1 MQVELAKPLIAID
14 ALADDPKITAEL
26 NRIAAT
32 VYRMASPNDNGVAFD
47 VSEYLH
53 EKMERINTGAAYTD
67 DSWEHSAYQSL
78 MLQLSDY
85 PDTGASQHTPY

>member
-14 ALADDPKITAEL
+14 ALTDDPKI

-53 EKMERINTGAAYTD
+53 EKMERIATGAAYTD

-85 PDTGASQHTPY
+85 PDTSASKHVRY

>member
-14 ALADDPKITAEL
+14 ALTDDPKITAEL
-26 NRIAAT
+26 NHIAAT
-32 VYRMASPNDNGVAFD
+32 VYRMASPHDNGVAFD

-53 EKMERINTGAAYTD
+53 EKMERITTGAAYTD

-85 PDTGASQHTPY
+85 PDTSASKHTPY

>member
-1 MQVELAKPLIAID
+1 MSLSRKMQVELAKPLIAID
-14 ALADDPKITAEL
+14 
-26 NRIAAT
+26 
-32 VYRMASPNDNGVAFD
+32 AFD

-53 EKMERINTGAAYTD
+53 EKMERITTGAAYTD

-85 PDTGASQHTPY
+85 PDTSASKHTPY